1 MSRKS
6 RHGHARHLAGGQTL
20 SAAQPQQA
28 PVEPAPRVNR
38 ARRNLLTAGAI
49 ALIGAGAG
57 VYAWHTHRAAPFAV
71 AKKPAV
77 IEGDGVRGPIGMV
90 RVPGGEFLMGSD
102 HKLAQKNERPAH
114 KVRVAA
120 FWMDRTHVTNAQ
132 FAAFV
137 KATGHVTTAE
147 RKPDW
152 ETLRVQLPPN
162 TPKPPDSA
170 LIPGAM
176 VFVGTYER
184 VPLDDYSRWWAY
196 VPGADWRHPQGPA
209 SSIEGKEDHPV
220 VQVSYEDALA
230 YAKWAGKRLPTEAE
244 WEFAAR
250 GGLEQ
255 ATYAWG
261 DDLLPQG
268 QTMANIWQGR
278 QERFPV
284 VKPIVS
290 AKAGGA
296 TGTSSVR
303 TFPANGYG
311 LYDMTGNAWQWVAD
325 WYRSDFFPTQAQKKE
340 VIDPK
345 GPSASFDPEDRGVPA
360 DAPKRVIRGGS
371 FLCNEDYC
379 LSYRPSARRGS
390 DPHNPISHIGF
401 RLVVDSQKAP

>member
-1 MSRKS
+1 MSKKS
-6 RHGHARHLAGGQTL
+6 KHRRARHLSRAQVVS
-20 SAAQPQQA
+20 SAVQEA
-28 PVEPAPRVNR
+28 PVEAVSSSASL
-38 ARRNLLTAGAI
+38 ARRNLLAAAGAI
-49 ALIGAGAG
+49 AVVGAGYGAYWCNTRG
-57 VYAWHTHRAAPFAV
+57 DAV
-71 AKKPAV
+71 PASSKKPKV
-77 IEGDGVRGPIGMV
+77 IEGDGVRGPTGMV
-90 RVPGGEFLMGSD
+90 WVPGGEFLMGSD

-114 KVRVAA
+114 KVRVSG

-137 KATGHVTTAE
+137 KATGYVTIAE

-152 ETLRVQLPPN
+152 ETLRVQLAPE

-170 LIPGAM
+170 MVPGAM
-176 VFVGTYER
+176 VFVGTNER

-196 VPGADWRHPQGPA
+196 VPGADWRHPQGPG
-209 SSIEGKEDHPV
+209 SSIEGKDDHPV
-220 VQVSYEDALA
+220 VQVSYEDVLA
-230 YAKWAGKRLPTEAE
+230 YAKWAGNRLPTEAE

-261 DDLLPQG
+261 DDLVPQG
-268 QTMANIWQGR
+268 KMMANIWEGR

-296 TGTSSVR
+296 AGTSSVR
-303 TFPANGYG
+303 TFPPNGYG

-325 WYRSDFFPTQAQKKE
+325 WYRSDFFPTQAKE
-340 VIDPK
+340 KNLIDPK
-345 GPSASFDPEDRGVPA
+345 GPSASYDPDDRGVPA

-371 FLCNEDYC
+371 FLCNVDYC

-390 DPHNPISHIGF
+390 DPHNPMSHIGF
-401 RLVVDSQKAP
+401 RLVVDQGKP